1 MLRMFAEHTVRPVTS
16 LDGLW
21 DFAVDSDRRGRSR
34 RPRRYPRKILVPS
47 AWEQIPGLE
56 NYRGRGWLRTNVT
69 TEAGTSMRLV
79 FGGVS
84 HTGTVYV
91 DGRTRGRH
99 YDAFTPW
106 DVLVPGL
113 SAGEHEL
120 VVEVDNTFGPHSPAH
135 RENDYYT
142 YGGIT
147 RPVEAQLVPGAFIER
162 LHAVP
167 RRRGKAWELSVRI
180 RLRNWTGKRL
190 RRGLRLRLAGQ
201 EHDLGTV
208 TIRPRDTREVHR
220 TLERLALAAWSPERP
235 TLHTAVAEL
244 LDGDEVV
251 DDLID
256 RIGLRETTVRG
267 RKILLTG
274 EPIRLRGF
282 NRHEDHPQ
290 FGCAIPPAAMANDL
304 HRIRDLGGN
313 FIRTSHYPNDMRF
326 LDLCD
331 EMGFCVWEES
341 HCRNT
346 PFDTPGFEEALA
358 QSTRE
363 MIDWHLNRP
372 CIVMW
377 GCLNEC
383 ESHTRSGRAVYRR
396 IVGLIRKL
404 DGSRPVT
411 FADNKR
417 DRSLCAG
424 LGDIVSWNLYDAWYS
439 GWATE
444 NVEPN
449 LKRLLKWLH
458 SPASRGGRGKPVIL
472 SEFGA
477 GAIYGCRQRHRAKWS
492 EEYQADALDECL
504 RVYLN
509 HPAVAGAAIWQ
520 FCDCRVT
527 HGDERRRYWG
537 SRPRTMNN
545 KGVVDE
551 HRRPKLAC
559 EVVRRRMHEAA
570 RAERRSKR

>member
-1 MLRMFAEHTVRPVTS
+1 MLRMFAEHTVRSVAS

-21 DFAVDSDRRGRSR
+21 DFAIESDKRGRSR
-34 RPRRYPRKILVPS
+34 LPRRYRRKILVPS

-56 NYRGRGWLRTNVT
+56 NYRGRGWLRTTVAA
-69 TEAGTSMRLV
+69 EAGKALRLV

-91 DGRTRGRH
+91 DGRKRCRH

-106 DVLVPGL
+106 DVLVPRPA
-113 SAGEHEL
+113 AGEYEL

-147 RPVEAQLVPGAFIER
+147 RPVEAQLVPEAFIER
-162 LHAVP
+162 LHVVP

-190 RRGLRLRLAGQ
+190 RRGLRVHLAGE

-208 TIRPRDTREVHR
+208 AVRPRDTREVRR
-220 TLERLALAAWSPERP
+220 TLERLDLPAWSPARP

-244 LDGDEVV
+244 LDGGEVV
-251 DDLID
+251 DDLVD
-256 RIGLRETTVRG
+256 RVGFREVAVRG
-267 RKILLTG
+267 RKILLNG
-274 EPIRLRGF
+274 GAIRLRGF
-282 NRHEDHPQ
+282 NRHEDHPE

-304 HRIRDLGGN
+304 HLMRDLGAN
-313 FIRTSHYPNDMRF
+313 FIRTSHYPNDLRF

-341 HCRNT
+341 HCRST
-346 PFDTPGFEEALA
+346 PFDTPGFEDALA
-358 QSTRE
+358 QNTRE
-363 MIDWHLNRP
+363 MIDWHFSRP
-372 CIVMW
+372 CIVLW

-383 ESHTRSGRAVYRR
+383 ESHTRSGRAVHRR
-396 IVGLIRKL
+396 ILNLMRRL

-411 FADNKR
+411 YADNKG
-417 DRSLCAG
+417 DRSLSVG
-424 LGDIVSWNLYDAWYS
+424 LGDVVSWNRYDAWYA
-439 GWATE
+439 GRGTE
-444 NVEPN
+444 GVEPA
-449 LKRLLKWLH
+449 LQRMLRWLH
-458 SPASRGGRGKPVIL
+458 SAASHGGRGKPVIL

-509 HPAVAGAAIWQ
+509 HPALAGAAIWQ
-520 FCDCRVT
+520 FCDCRIT
-527 HGDERRRYWG
+527 HGGERRRFWAG
-537 SRPRTMNN
+537 RPRTMNN

-551 HRRPKLAC
+551 YRRPKLAY
-559 EVVRRRMHEAA
+559 EVVKHRMQEAA
-570 RAERRSKR
+570 RGERRRKR